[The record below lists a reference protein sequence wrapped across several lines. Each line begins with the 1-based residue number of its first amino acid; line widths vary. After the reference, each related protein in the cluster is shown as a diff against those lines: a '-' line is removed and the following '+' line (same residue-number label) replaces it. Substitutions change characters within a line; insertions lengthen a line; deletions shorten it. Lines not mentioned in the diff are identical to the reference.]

1 MPNSH
6 IIYHTNNLYLITMA
20 SQSVAE
26 ILNIYGL
33 YREYMDM
40 PALDF
45 LMIAKNLFQYCYLAI
60 SIMSAPAEIYINVDQ
75 HRQLMNFMSSNMN
88 YHNLSYET
96 LIQGLRLFTDKQLD
110 YIINV
115 LTAGISELNE
125 TPYIPRFGKRVNF
138 YRSDDIGEFREIQPS
153 EESCISHNPAD
164 MMYSLMTSQL
174 ALNNKQMTDWL
185 WIIMSDD
192 EADIQ
197 LDRFIRSC
205 TPQQI
210 DYCNNNVVIL

>member
-1 MPNSH
+1 
-6 IIYHTNNLYLITMA
+6 MA
-20 SQSVAE
+20 SQSVIE

-33 YREYMDM
+33 YGEYMDM

-60 SIMSAPAEIYINVDQ
+60 SINSAPAEIYITVDQ

-88 YHNLSYET
+88 YHNLTFET
-96 LIQGLRLFTDKQLD
+96 LIQGLRLFTNNQLN
-110 YIINV
+110 YIINL
-115 LTAGISELNE
+115 LTAGNQQFAE

-153 EESCISHNPAD
+153 EESCISQNPAD
-164 MMYSLMTSQL
+164 MIYNLMNSQL
-174 ALNNKQMTDWL
+174 TPTNKQMTDWL

-205 TPQQI
+205 SPQQI
-210 DYCNNNVVIL
+210 AFCNNNMVIL